1 MKKLLVFCVLLTGCA
16 TYEHRSPNGELTK
29 ANSFLMKGGFDKLRT
44 VTKGEGTNYSRT
56 VSIGT
61 ASGETETEKLNDLA
75 KSIAEGAVA
84 GAVKGAK

>member
-16 TYEHRSPNGELTK
+16 TYEHKSPNGELTK

-44 VTKGEGTNYSRT
+44 TTKGEGTNYSRT
-56 VSIGT
+56 VSIGS
-61 ASGETETEKLNDLA
+61 ADGGTEVEKLNALI
-75 KSIAEGAVA
+75 SSVVE